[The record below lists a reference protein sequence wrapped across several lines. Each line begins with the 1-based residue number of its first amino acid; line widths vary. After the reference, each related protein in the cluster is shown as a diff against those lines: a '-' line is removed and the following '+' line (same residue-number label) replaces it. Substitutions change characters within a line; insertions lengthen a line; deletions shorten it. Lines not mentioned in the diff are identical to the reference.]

1 MQHSEG
7 EDRGDTLT
15 CSVASYEQS
24 EKKREHVN
32 NCWYSGYETEREAH
46 LIWDQ
51 WHAGLWNEQYGMT
64 DEHKSIQFMK
74 CHQGFSNSNTL

>member
-32 NCWYSGYETEREAH
+32 NCWYSGYETERERERER
-46 LIWDQ
+46 
-51 WHAGLWNEQYGMT
+51 G
-64 DEHKSIQFMK
+64 
-74 CHQGFSNSNTL
+74 TLDMRSRTRWIVEW

>member
-1 MQHSEG
+1 MLFMQHSEG

-32 NCWYSGYETEREAH
+32 NCWYSGYETERERERH
-46 LIWDQ
+46 TWYEIKDTLDC
-51 WHAGLWNEQYGMT
+51 GM
-64 DEHKSIQFMK
+64 
-74 CHQGFSNSNTL
+74 